1 MNPLT
6 EIKFKIPFDQVEAA
20 HVEPAVDELLIDA
33 NQRVEVQQ
41 GIVRQL
47 VSQRIDLSRFK
58 RQNPLPL
65 PPPLKVKLNKAEL
78 EDEPAE

>member
-1 MNPLT
+1 MST
-6 EIKFKIPFDQVEAA
+6 EFNFNI
-20 HVEPAVDELLIDA
+20 IDA

-58 RQNPLPL
+58 RQRPLPL
-65 PPPLKVKLNKAEL
+65 PPPLKVNPKIAEL
-78 EDEPAE
+78 DDDEPLE